1 MKVFDNDD
9 DRDNDCDVKVVDNGD
24 DHENDCDVKV
34 VDNADSYINQGDG
47 FEDIKLKIAMII
59 MMTMM
64 TISKLAKEKRIKIY
78 NSIDLTPIIYV
89 M

>member
-1 MKVFDNDD
+1 MKVFDNGD
-9 DRDNDCDVKVVDNGD
+9 DRDN
-24 DHENDCDVKV
+24 ECDVKV
-34 VDNADSYINQGDG
+34 VDNADNYINQGDG
-47 FEDIKLKIAMII
+47 FEDIKLKIAVII

-78 NSIDLTPIIYV
+78 KSIDLTLIIYL